1 MKNRT
6 LILAFA
12 PIVILSA
19 ACGGTEPL
27 PGIDATTDDG
37 PDADA
42 PDDQVVVPDREAPPD
57 SEPRLC
63 TIDLVFAVDNSSSMQ
78 EEIGDFRLNVW
89 PRFAEA
95 LQEISGGTT
104 GEPFRAAVI
113 DGCPYPATFHVRGQ
127 SGPCNFVGGQAWM
140 TSDSPNLVAEFQC
153 VGDIW
158 DDDSTCTGNNDDE
171 QPATAAATSL
181 APPWTDP
188 GEANAGFLRSNALL
202 IVIAITDEDEQ
213 PDPAASADIVYQ
225 RLIRAKGD
233 DPKKMVFLGIGGSR
247 SCEGVY
253 GSAREAVTL
262 KALTDLFIAR
272 ERGIFWDLCE
282 GNLEDG
288 LGEAM
293 SVIDTACD
301 ELVI

>member
-1 MKNRT
+1 MKKPIP
-6 LILAFA
+6 ILAFA
-12 PIVILSA
+12 AMFIFSA
-19 ACGGTEPL
+19 GCGGTDPL
-27 PGIDATTDDG
+27 PVIDTTTDDVS
-37 PDADA
+37 DAEA
-42 PDDQVVVPDREAPPD
+42 TDDQVVVPDREAPPD
-57 SEPRLC
+57 AEPRLC

-78 EEIGDFRLNVW
+78 EEIEDFRLSVW
-89 PRFAEA
+89 PRFAAA
-95 LQEISGGTT
+95 LQDLSGGTT

-140 TSDSPNLVAEFQC
+140 SSDSPALVTEFQC

-158 DDDSTCTGNNDDE
+158 DDDGTCTGNNDDE
-171 QPATAAATSL
+171 QPATAAATAL

-188 GEANAGFLRSNALL
+188 GEANAGFLRDDALL

-213 PDPAASADIVYQ
+213 PDPAASAEIVYQ
-225 RLIRAKGD
+225 RLIRVKGD
-233 DPKKMVFLGIGGSR
+233 DPRKMVFLGIGGSR
-247 SCEGVY
+247 SCEGPY
-253 GSAREAVTL
+253 GQAREAVTL
-262 KALTDLFIAR
+262 KALTDLFIAQ

-293 SVIDTACD
+293 TVISTACD